1 MAKSNTKKKSKK
13 KTTSYNKKKKKT
25 TVSNNK
31 KKNSKTVNNK
41 SKTVKNNKNNKKIK
55 NINESNKKFTQ
66 VDSKINNSKKI
77 IEKETNDINTAEPQV
92 IKESTVNITE
102 LKNQT
107 LPKNTEKKQ
116 EIIKDI
122 KNNNKLKDLIAKIK
136 NKVKKISK
144 QNNKS
149 LDDEISDEKITINKK
164 MLTIVTMILIVITII
179 YIPLMLILRDK
190 KDTASFKKIS
200 IDKYIELYDKK
211 EMNYVFV
218 TTNKCTYC
226 DLLRTKLSKLQNE
239 YKIEILELNVGNLSE
254 KDKEKLRGDEIC
266 LIPQSVNFLDP
277 LMKISNQV
285 IGEVKDKEDE
295 KRKRINQ
302 RKIFEKYGLDKSVDS
317 MYPFQLSGGMVRK
330 VLLST
335 ALLSNPDLIVADEPT
350 PGLDTKDVEETIE
363 NIRKMKEENKGVLLI
378 THEIDVALKT
388 ADRIAIFYSG
398 YVIEINDTKNFLSPS
413 TLLHPYTKSLI
424 KALPR
429 NGFILTKGIQ
439 PLEDVKGCVYYENCP
454 CKMNICKNIKPILIK
469 YNNAKIR
476 CHLYNREV

>member
-1 MAKSNTKKKSKK
+1 MVIILSELLK
-13 KTTSYNKKKKKT
+13 
-25 TVSNNK
+25 VSNLSISFSCYIQGLRKSTIKTINDLSLSV
-31 KKNSKTVNNK
+31 NSGEIVAILGSSGSGK
-41 SKTVKNNKNNKKIK
+41 SLLAYAILGILPENAICEGVIK
-55 NINESNKKFTQ
+55 YKGN
-66 VDSKINNSKKI
+66 I
-77 IEKETNDINTAEPQV
+77 IEQ
-92 IKESTVNITE
+92 
-102 LKNQT
+102 
-107 LPKNTEKKQ
+107 
-116 EIIKDI
+116 
-122 KNNNKLKDLIAKIK
+122 
-136 NKVKKISK
+136 
-144 QNNKS
+144 
-149 LDDEISDEKITINKK
+149 
-164 MLTIVTMILIVITII
+164 
-179 YIPLMLILRDK
+179 
-190 KDTASFKKIS
+190 
-200 IDKYIELYDKK
+200 
-211 EMNYVFV
+211 
-218 TTNKCTYC
+218 
-226 DLLRTKLSKLQNE
+226 
-239 YKIEILELNVGNLSE
+239 

-363 NIRKMKEENKGVLLI
+363 NIRKMKEDNKGVLLI

>member
-92 IKESTVNITE
+92 IKESTENITE

-122 KNNNKLKDLIAKIK
+122 KDNNKLKDLIAKIK

-254 KDKEKLRGDEIC
+254 KDKEKLNNSN
-266 LIPQSVNFLDP
+266 SVFN
-277 LMKISNQV
+277 SNWQAP
-285 IGEVKDKEDE
+285 
-295 KRKRINQ
+295 
-302 RKIFEKYGLDKSVDS
+302 
-317 MYPFQLSGGMVRK
+317 M
-330 VLLST
+330 LLSI
-335 ALLSNPDLIVADEPT
+335 SS
-350 PGLDTKDVEETIE
+350 G
-363 NIRKMKEENKGVLLI
+363 KEVNGISGYKEYS
-378 THEIDVALKT
+378 ALKKFI
-388 ADRIAIFYSG
+388 DNSNSSS
-398 YVIEINDTKNFLSPS
+398 EINSFVKINLNKY
-413 TLLHPYTKSLI
+413 LSLI
-424 KALPR
+424 KS
-429 NGFILTKGIQ
+429 N
-439 PLEDVKGCVYYENCP
+439 E
-454 CKMNICKNIKPILIK
+454 
-469 YNNAKIR
+469 KIVIYIGR
-476 CHLYNREV
+476 T

>member
-1 MAKSNTKKKSKK
+1 MVIILSELLK
-13 KTTSYNKKKKKT
+13 
-25 TVSNNK
+25 VSNLSISFSRYIQGLRKSTIKTINDLSLSV
-31 KKNSKTVNNK
+31 NSGEIVAILGSSGSGK
-41 SKTVKNNKNNKKIK
+41 SLLAHAILGILPENAICGGVIK
-55 NINESNKKFTQ
+55 YKGN
-66 VDSKINNSKKI
+66 I
-77 IEKETNDINTAEPQV
+77 IEQ
-92 IKESTVNITE
+92 
-102 LKNQT
+102 
-107 LPKNTEKKQ
+107 
-116 EIIKDI
+116 
-122 KNNNKLKDLIAKIK
+122 
-136 NKVKKISK
+136 
-144 QNNKS
+144 
-149 LDDEISDEKITINKK
+149 
-164 MLTIVTMILIVITII
+164 
-179 YIPLMLILRDK
+179 
-190 KDTASFKKIS
+190 
-200 IDKYIELYDKK
+200 
-211 EMNYVFV
+211 
-218 TTNKCTYC
+218 
-226 DLLRTKLSKLQNE
+226 
-239 YKIEILELNVGNLSE
+239 

-363 NIRKMKEENKGVLLI
+363 NIRKMKEDNKGVLLI

>member
-13 KTTSYNKKKKKT
+13 KTTSYNKKRKKT
-25 TVSNNK
+25 TISNNK

-66 VDSKINNSKKI
+66 IDSKINNSKKI

-92 IKESTVNITE
+92 IKESTENITE

-149 LDDEISDEKITINKK
+149 SDDEISDEKITINKK

-190 KDTASFKKIS
+190 KDTTSFKKIS

-254 KDKEKLRGDEIC
+254 KDKEKLNNSN
-266 LIPQSVNFLDP
+266 SVFN
-277 LMKISNQV
+277 SNWQAP
-285 IGEVKDKEDE
+285 
-295 KRKRINQ
+295 
-302 RKIFEKYGLDKSVDS
+302 
-317 MYPFQLSGGMVRK
+317 M
-330 VLLST
+330 LLSI
-335 ALLSNPDLIVADEPT
+335 SS
-350 PGLDTKDVEETIE
+350 G
-363 NIRKMKEENKGVLLI
+363 KEVNGISGYKEYS
-378 THEIDVALKT
+378 ALKKFI
-388 ADRIAIFYSG
+388 DNSNSSS
-398 YVIEINDTKNFLSPS
+398 EINSF
-413 TLLHPYTKSLI
+413 
-424 KALPR
+424 
-429 NGFILTKGIQ
+429 
-439 PLEDVKGCVYYENCP
+439 VKINLNKYY
-454 CKMNICKNIKPILIK
+454 L
-469 YNNAKIR
+469 
-476 CHLYNREV
+476 

>member
-13 KTTSYNKKKKKT
+13 KTTSYNKKRKKT
-25 TVSNNK
+25 TISNNK

-66 VDSKINNSKKI
+66 IDSKINNSKKI

-92 IKESTVNITE
+92 IKESTENITE

-122 KNNNKLKDLIAKIK
+122 KDNNKLKDLIAKIK

-190 KDTASFKKIS
+190 KDTTSFKKIS

-254 KDKEKLRGDEIC
+254 KDKEKLNNSN
-266 LIPQSVNFLDP
+266 SVFN
-277 LMKISNQV
+277 SNWQAP
-285 IGEVKDKEDE
+285 
-295 KRKRINQ
+295 
-302 RKIFEKYGLDKSVDS
+302 
-317 MYPFQLSGGMVRK
+317 M
-330 VLLST
+330 LLSI
-335 ALLSNPDLIVADEPT
+335 SS
-350 PGLDTKDVEETIE
+350 G
-363 NIRKMKEENKGVLLI
+363 KEVNGISGYKEYS
-378 THEIDVALKT
+378 ALKKFI
-388 ADRIAIFYSG
+388 DNL
-398 YVIEINDTKNFLSPS
+398 EK
-413 TLLHPYTKSLI
+413 LI
-424 KALPR
+424 
-429 NGFILTKGIQ
+429 
-439 PLEDVKGCVYYENCP
+439 YE
-454 CKMNICKNIKPILIK
+454 
-469 YNNAKIR
+469 
-476 CHLYNREV
+476 REQHV

>member
-1 MAKSNTKKKSKK
+1 MVIILSELLK
-13 KTTSYNKKKKKT
+13 
-25 TVSNNK
+25 VSNLSISFSCYIQGLRKSTIKTINDLSLSV
-31 KKNSKTVNNK
+31 NSGEIVAILGSSGSGK
-41 SKTVKNNKNNKKIK
+41 SLLAHAILGILPENVICEGVIK
-55 NINESNKKFTQ
+55 YKGN
-66 VDSKINNSKKI
+66 I
-77 IEKETNDINTAEPQV
+77 IEQ
-92 IKESTVNITE
+92 
-102 LKNQT
+102 
-107 LPKNTEKKQ
+107 
-116 EIIKDI
+116 
-122 KNNNKLKDLIAKIK
+122 
-136 NKVKKISK
+136 
-144 QNNKS
+144 
-149 LDDEISDEKITINKK
+149 
-164 MLTIVTMILIVITII
+164 
-179 YIPLMLILRDK
+179 
-190 KDTASFKKIS
+190 
-200 IDKYIELYDKK
+200 
-211 EMNYVFV
+211 
-218 TTNKCTYC
+218 
-226 DLLRTKLSKLQNE
+226 
-239 YKIEILELNVGNLSE
+239 

-363 NIRKMKEENKGVLLI
+363 NIRKMKEDNKGVLLI

>member
-1 MAKSNTKKKSKK
+1 MVIILSELLK
-13 KTTSYNKKKKKT
+13 
-25 TVSNNK
+25 VSNLSISFSRYIQGLRKSTIKTINDLSLSV
-31 KKNSKTVNNK
+31 NSGEIVAILGSSGSGK
-41 SKTVKNNKNNKKIK
+41 SLLAHAILGILPENAICEGVIK
-55 NINESNKKFTQ
+55 YKGN
-66 VDSKINNSKKI
+66 I
-77 IEKETNDINTAEPQV
+77 IEQ
-92 IKESTVNITE
+92 
-102 LKNQT
+102 
-107 LPKNTEKKQ
+107 
-116 EIIKDI
+116 
-122 KNNNKLKDLIAKIK
+122 
-136 NKVKKISK
+136 
-144 QNNKS
+144 
-149 LDDEISDEKITINKK
+149 
-164 MLTIVTMILIVITII
+164 
-179 YIPLMLILRDK
+179 
-190 KDTASFKKIS
+190 
-200 IDKYIELYDKK
+200 
-211 EMNYVFV
+211 
-218 TTNKCTYC
+218 
-226 DLLRTKLSKLQNE
+226 
-239 YKIEILELNVGNLSE
+239 

-266 LIPQSVNFLDP
+266 FIPQSVNFLDP

-285 IGEVKDKEDE
+285 IGEVKDKDDE

-363 NIRKMKEENKGVLLI
+363 NIRKMKEDNKGVLLI

>member
-1 MAKSNTKKKSKK
+1 MVIILSELLK
-13 KTTSYNKKKKKT
+13 
-25 TVSNNK
+25 VSNLSISFSRYIQGLRKSTIKTINDLSLSV
-31 KKNSKTVNNK
+31 NSGEIVAILGSSGSGK
-41 SKTVKNNKNNKKIK
+41 SLLARAILGILPENAICEGVIK
-55 NINESNKKFTQ
+55 YKGN
-66 VDSKINNSKKI
+66 I
-77 IEKETNDINTAEPQV
+77 IEQ
-92 IKESTVNITE
+92 
-102 LKNQT
+102 
-107 LPKNTEKKQ
+107 
-116 EIIKDI
+116 
-122 KNNNKLKDLIAKIK
+122 
-136 NKVKKISK
+136 
-144 QNNKS
+144 
-149 LDDEISDEKITINKK
+149 
-164 MLTIVTMILIVITII
+164 
-179 YIPLMLILRDK
+179 
-190 KDTASFKKIS
+190 
-200 IDKYIELYDKK
+200 
-211 EMNYVFV
+211 
-218 TTNKCTYC
+218 
-226 DLLRTKLSKLQNE
+226 
-239 YKIEILELNVGNLSE
+239 

-285 IGEVKDKEDE
+285 IGEVKDKDDE

>member
-1 MAKSNTKKKSKK
+1 MVIILSELLK
-13 KTTSYNKKKKKT
+13 
-25 TVSNNK
+25 VSNLSISFSRYIQGLRKSTIKTINDLSLSV
-31 KKNSKTVNNK
+31 NSGEIVAILGSSGSGK
-41 SKTVKNNKNNKKIK
+41 SLLAHAILGILPENAICEGAIK
-55 NINESNKKFTQ
+55 YKGN
-66 VDSKINNSKKI
+66 I
-77 IEKETNDINTAEPQV
+77 IEQ
-92 IKESTVNITE
+92 
-102 LKNQT
+102 
-107 LPKNTEKKQ
+107 
-116 EIIKDI
+116 
-122 KNNNKLKDLIAKIK
+122 
-136 NKVKKISK
+136 
-144 QNNKS
+144 
-149 LDDEISDEKITINKK
+149 
-164 MLTIVTMILIVITII
+164 
-179 YIPLMLILRDK
+179 
-190 KDTASFKKIS
+190 
-200 IDKYIELYDKK
+200 
-211 EMNYVFV
+211 
-218 TTNKCTYC
+218 
-226 DLLRTKLSKLQNE
+226 
-239 YKIEILELNVGNLSE
+239 

-285 IGEVKDKEDE
+285 IGEVKDKDDE

-363 NIRKMKEENKGVLLI
+363 NIRKMKEDNKGVLLI